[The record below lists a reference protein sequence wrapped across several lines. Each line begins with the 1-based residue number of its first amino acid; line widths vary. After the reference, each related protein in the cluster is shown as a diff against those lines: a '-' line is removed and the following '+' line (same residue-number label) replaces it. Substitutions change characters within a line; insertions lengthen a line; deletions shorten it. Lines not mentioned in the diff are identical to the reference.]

1 VKLPRARTL
10 ASAGTVGAGVVT
22 GAAAFLIVRGL
33 PGVLYAAG
41 ICLAAIVG
49 AVALRPGKTLS
60 GPGLEAE
67 AVTLRQP
74 RRRRESRI
82 AVVPQPAAEP
92 ARAPEPA
99 PITDPE
105 ALASGSELEEHR
117 AALANLGAQLARES
131 AAASRDMQRLEKR
144 IRELEMERD
153 DLLALVAQE
162 RARFEHTI
170 DAICDELGHDLAEI
184 EPPREALISG

>member
-1 VKLPRARTL
+1 VTIPAGRTL
-10 ASAGTVGAGVVT
+10 ASAGTAGAGVVT

-49 AVALRPGKTLS
+49 AVALRTGQAVSAPELA
-60 GPGLEAE
+60 PEA
-67 AVTLRQP
+67 TPRQP
-74 RRRRESRI
+74 RWRREPR
-82 AVVPQPAAEP
+82 VVDDPRP
-92 ARAPEPA
+92 ARELTRTPERS

-131 AAASRDMQRLEKR
+131 ASATRDMQRLEKR
-144 IRELEMERD
+144 IRELEAERD
-153 DLLALVAQE
+153 ELLALVAQE

-184 EPPREALISG
+184 EPPREALISS